1 MLAPTLVRA
10 SVSLAL
16 SDFSFYIVK
25 KTWTGILGKP
35 EPQAWADPE
44 SQKVPGMA
52 RKAWGQTSLMQGRRE
67 SAIAFTEGFL
77 SS

>member
-16 SDFSFYIVK
+16 SDFSFYVMK
-25 KTWTGILGKP
+25 TGILGKP

-44 SQKVPGMA
+44 SRKVPGMA